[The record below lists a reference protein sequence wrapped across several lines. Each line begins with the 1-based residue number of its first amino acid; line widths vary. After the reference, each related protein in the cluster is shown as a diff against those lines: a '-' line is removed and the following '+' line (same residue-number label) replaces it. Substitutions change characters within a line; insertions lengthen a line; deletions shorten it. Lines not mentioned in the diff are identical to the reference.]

1 MLKKTLSLTAAI
13 AVAGV
18 ALFALATPA
27 SADAGP
33 QVTGGTT
40 TVHVQNAAGT
50 PLANTVVNIAMQDRY
65 SAQTTVANDF
75 DAQAA
80 ILRES
85 PRASDDARADAL
97 TAQAERNRAAGV
109 STAVTH
115 RTSDNAAVYAAVT
128 DRNGNVTVPNTGAL
142 QGWTRV
148 NIAGST
154 ATVTHTMTSQ
164 LVSGAITFD
173 NRVSADRAVIASAPL
188 SFTLSDA
195 YTGTID
201 RSIVFVR

>member
-1 MLKKTLSLTAAI
+1 MKKLPLLTASI
-13 AVAGV
+13 AVLASV
-18 ALFALATPA
+18 ALAAPA

-33 QVTGGTT
+33 TLTGGVT
-40 TVHVQNAAGT
+40 TVHVQNASGA
-50 PLANTVVNIAMQDRY
+50 PVANTVVNIAMPDRY
-65 SAQTTVANDF
+65 SAQTSVANDL

-85 PRASDDARADAL
+85 PRASDDVRADAL
-97 TAQAERNRAAGV
+97 AAQAERNRAAGV

-128 DRNGNVTVPNTGAL
+128 DARGNVTVPNTGTL

-148 NIAGST
+148 NVSGST
-154 ATVTHTMTSQ
+154 ATVTHSTTSQ
-164 LVSGAITFD
+164 LVNGDITFN